1 MILALFGVLMAL
13 GVIFIL
19 LGFIAREH
27 TELALIGFFFLFLLS
42 FQLMNGTLEYE
53 TGTEEIYIYGNNFSG
68 NHWDSINP
76 IEPRPQDPTMA
87 YLFHKEITIQYANY
101 ENKTMGIYLCIVSVF
116 GMVILG
122 ANIKK
127 LKWRNDD

>member
-68 NHWDSINP
+68 YHWDYTNP
-76 IEPRPQDPTMA
+76 IEPRPQDPDMA
-87 YLFHKEITIQYANY
+87 YLFHKEINIQYANY